1 MKNAVSDD
9 EYDRMGNIKR
19 KLAPVTPLSSSSS
32 SSSSSSGTFSNG
44 GIRQEILK
52 RVCLL
57 SPLKLV
63 NHGFV
68 SIAAAAA
75 AESGSQEKANGKELN
90 AIISPIELES
100 TQLIVKLNCV
110 VHTQVVAVTII

>member
-57 SPLKLV
+57 SPFKLV
-63 NHGFV
+63 NHDFV
-68 SIAAAAA
+68 SIAAA
-75 AESGSQEKANGKELN
+75 GSENQEKANGKDLSPI
-90 AIISPIELES
+90 AIISPIELDE
-100 TQLIVKLNCV
+100 T
-110 VHTQVVAVTII
+110 